1 MKGKGKE
8 KEGRVINGA
17 IMTQGKTGETQE
29 ISQRKTQKESQVQA
43 TLQAVHPQAVLHQAV
58 PAKSLLI
65 TDAIKKPNSLKET
78 IGKR

>member
-1 MKGKGKE
+1 MKGKE
-8 KEGRVINGA
+8 KEDRGA
-17 IMTQGKTGETQE
+17 IMTQETTGEIQK
-29 ISQRKTQKESQVQA
+29 ISQRKTPKESHQVQA

-65 TDAIKKPNSLKET
+65 TGVIKKPSSLKEM